1 MENKDIF
8 FFGGGGSVLCAAA
21 GIVAVG
27 PFCGADAPGARRP
40 AMGPESFFL
49 FFDGAFFLATER
61 GLNMSGL
68 PTNFT
73 SSSGF

>member
-27 PFCGADAPGARRP
+27 PFCAGAGRP

-49 FFDGAFFLATER
+49 FFAGAFFLATER